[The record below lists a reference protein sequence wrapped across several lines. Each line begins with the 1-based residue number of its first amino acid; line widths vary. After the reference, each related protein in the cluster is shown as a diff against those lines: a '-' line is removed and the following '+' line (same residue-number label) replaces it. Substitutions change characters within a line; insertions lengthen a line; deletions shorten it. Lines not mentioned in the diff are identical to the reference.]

1 MQNITITYIGNHWTM
16 KIKRGIG
23 SDCFYIFS
31 SFHRHPFLNSVL
43 KTSLFL
49 KHLHFLSIKI
59 VHCYVFQY
67 TMITSAIKRVKVDWI
82 RNKMRQKQVS
92 TYFEDVWDVFTLFAN
107 FDLKSMK
114 NLIGFILR
122 RFLFVI
128 WLYINF
134 YNL

>member
-31 SFHRHPFLNSVL
+31 SFHRHPFLNSAL

-59 VHCYVFQY
+59 VHCSVFQY

-82 RNKMRQKQVS
+82 RNKMRQNKFSLILKIYEIHSRICKLQFKVNHKNS
-92 TYFEDVWDVFTLFAN
+92 RLLFLLS
-107 FDLKSMK
+107 FYHITFHK
-114 NLIGFILR
+114 
-122 RFLFVI
+122 FL
-128 WLYINF
+128 
-134 YNL
+134 